1 MIEPTYKAE
10 ASMSQSKSGSGKR
23 DSNGNAEEWQ
33 HEAERLQH
41 RANEFVRQRPL
52 MALTMA
58 LAGGYIAGRIL
69 SRV

>member
-1 MIEPTYKAE
+1 MTQT
-10 ASMSQSKSGSGKR
+10 MQSGTGSR
-23 DSNGNAEEWQ
+23 ESNRNAQEWQ
-33 HEAERLQH
+33 REAERLQH

-58 LAGGYIAGRIL
+58 LAGGFLAGRIL